1 MSETKKTWIQVTRD
15 TLIPMTEPDVRKELD
30 KRNILSIRLLSG
42 VLFVA
47 QVLVLLFFILT
58 QGIKE
63 DTMRVV
69 WNVAFCVLFCGS
81 SFGVSFLVE
90 RLKRHNHFWVT
101 LYIYAA
107 SAAMSAFAI
116 LVDLQHY
123 REGQQTMTLVTVVI
137 ALVVFVTV
145 HPIGGIL
152 SNLTVFGGLYVLV
165 WLTDGAKMIHVYD
178 YVLLA
183 LVCAICSVFRYSQRI
198 IRIRKTL
205 DMEAANE
212 QLQKVHRHDVTTGC
226 RNRTALAEDYA
237 SYYGRP
243 LAVIMSDIDYFKQF
257 NDKYG
262 HQAGDDVLRQTA
274 VFMVNHFRIGSV
286 YRYGGDEFLIF
297 LPETDDG
304 TVRELCGEQNGFE
317 IPVTAVNVIGTD
329 EVPKSARLSFGI
341 AFGEAA
347 DEAEL
352 NALVAD
358 ADRELYLVKRELH
371 RND

>member
-1 MSETKKTWIQVTRD
+1 MSDTKKTWKQNVRD
-15 TLIPMTEPDVRKELD
+15 ALFPVTEPAIRDELD
-30 KRNILSIRLLSG
+30 RRNVISIRLLSG

-47 QVLVLLFFILT
+47 ETLSLLLFVLT
-58 QGIKE
+58 AGVKA
-63 DTMRVV
+63 DTVKSIERVAV
-69 WNVAFCVLFCGS
+69 CILFCGCT
-81 SFGVSFLVE
+81 FGLSFLIM
-90 RLKRHNHFWVT
+90 RLKRHRHAVITTF
-101 LYIYAA
+101 IYVA
-107 SAAMSAFAI
+107 SALICAFAV
-116 LVDLQHY
+116 LVDLEHY
-123 REGQQTMTLVTVVI
+123 KAGQQMLTLAAVVF
-137 ALVVFVTV
+137 ALIVFVTV
-145 HPIGGIL
+145 HPIGGLL
-152 SNLTVFGGLYVLV
+152 SNLTVFGWLYVLLY
-165 WLTDGAKMIHVYD
+165 LTDGAPTVNFYN
-178 YVLLA
+178 YVMLA
-183 LVCAICSVFRYSQRI
+183 LVCTICAVFRYSQRV

-205 DMEAANE
+205 AMEDANG
-212 QLQKVHRHDVTTGC
+212 QLQKIHRHDAITGC

-237 SYYGRP
+237 SYFDRP

-274 VFMVNHFRIGSV
+274 VFMHDHFRLGSV

-297 LPETDDG
+297 LPETDER

-317 IPVTAVNVIGTD
+317 IPVSTVNIIGTD
-329 EVPKSARLSFGI
+329 EVPRSCRLSFGI
-341 AFGEAA
+341 AFGSAE